1 MTISHYVKTLFSLD
15 TLDTRFT
22 TSQASRQP
30 TYEPLSL
37 DPAKP
42 PVNNGLSTPKATSQ
56 PERSS
61 QARWKSPEF
70 AFYALVFLVAIP
82 LMFKS
87 AYEVSSRK
95 ITRLNSSVLPTQSDR
110 SCTADHPNY
119 PKFES
124 LLSSGGW
131 IFGRK
136 VDNSDQ
142 QYAGFRNNIP
152 YLLILLLVHPC
163 LRKLFERIHPSLQS
177 EHATSK
183 NQKPTDTAAVGSN
196 LEANSRFDGRV
207 SFDLYFAVVYLFAL
221 HGSSAFKVLLI
232 LYVNFMLATR
242 LKYSYVPT
250 ATWTFNIGI
259 LFANELC
266 RGYPYAGFARLL
278 QPWSDAAEPR
288 SSSSDWGSYLD
299 SYGGL
304 IPRWEILFNITVLR
318 LISFNLDYY
327 WSSSQS
333 NGNAL
338 EVRCSPRTA

>member
-1 MTISHYVKTLFSLD
+1 MTISHHVKTLFSLD

-22 TSQASRQP
+22 SLQASRKP

-37 DPAKP
+37 DPAKAP
-42 PVNNGLSTPKATSQ
+42 LNNGLSVSKATSQ
-56 PERSS
+56 HEGSS
-61 QARWKSPEF
+61 HARWKSPEF
-70 AFYALVFLVAIP
+70 TLYALVFLVAIP

-87 AYEVSSRK
+87 VYEVSNGK
-95 ITRLNSSVLPTQSDR
+95 ITHLDFHVVQTRSDT
-110 SCTADHPNY
+110 SCIADHPNY
-119 PKFES
+119 PKFEH

-163 LRKLFERIHPSLQS
+163 LRKLFERIRPSLPS
-177 EHATSK
+177 DYVTST
-183 NQKPTDTAAVGSN
+183 NQKPTDTATVGSN
-196 LEANSRFDGRV
+196 AEANNRFDGRV
-207 SFDLYFAVVYLFAL
+207 SFDLYFAIVYLFAL
-221 HGSSAFKVLLI
+221 HGSSAFKVLFI

-242 LKYSYVPT
+242 LKYYYVPA

-266 RGYPYAGFARLL
+266 RGYPYAGFALLL
-278 QPWSDAAEPR
+278 QPWSDVAESH

-338 EVRCSPRTA
+338 EVRFSLRSA